1 MFPGPNHSG
10 CCVEFGSVDAMPLKQ
25 VKVESVEDNKE
36 KADKKQ
42 KKGKHEK
49 TAKPVKK
56 DNKDKKTR
64 GIKTSRSGQALPPQM
79 TVGQTLL
86 TKGSCAL
93 VCWGTCPT
101 TVTL

>member
-1 MFPGPNHSG
+1 M
-10 CCVEFGSVDAMPLKQ
+10 DAMPPKK
-25 VKVESVEDNKE
+25 VKAESVEDNKE

-49 TAKPVKK
+49 TAKPVEK
-56 DNKDKKTR
+56 DNKDKKKR
-64 GIKTSRSGQALPPQM
+64 GIKQSRSGQALPPQV
-79 TVGQTLL
+79 TVGQTQL